1 MFITFKKNIYFT
13 NQHKYYEWKM
23 IQTWGWLW
31 LQWELESESV
41 LVNFLMSMVESQSQ
55 LFGIELELCWVEFWI
70 VMVYD
75 SDSTHLCSSNSGA
88 N

>member
-1 MFITFKKNIYFT
+1 MFITFKKTFILQTNINIMSGKWFRP
-13 NQHKYYEWKM
+13 
-23 IQTWGWLW
+23 GADSDS
-31 LQWELESESV
+31 SESW
-41 LVNFLMSMVESQSQ
+41 NFLVSMVESQSQ

-75 SDSTHLCSSNSGA
+75 SDSTHLCSSNSGV